1 MNPMNHEIGISSLY
15 VLTSMEQKKYG
26 KNLNIIKKVEIAD
39 MNMDKQTIHGVISL
53 PRRQMIASNI

>member
-1 MNPMNHEIGISSLY
+1 
-15 VLTSMEQKKYG
+15 MEQKKYG

-53 PRRQMIASNI
+53 PRRQMIALVYEHHGAAISERK